1 MTTTRDLRV
10 RPDLLYAASGW
21 NVLITDVHGRVTGAD
36 PHGFY
41 ARNTRVVS
49 QEQVTV
55 NGRSPQVF
63 SMANIGVHA
72 QQSYA
77 ILDHN
82 DDLPSTATYLVT
94 EHFLGEGMRTR
105 LTVLSYAD
113 RPRTWA
119 MRVAFDGDFAD
130 IDDVQSGQS
139 RQSADVQS
147 HWDDATGQLTLRYLH
162 PRLDYAVLIGGQP
175 AEVHYVDKN
184 TFEAELRVPPRGS
197 ASIEF
202 TIEPVLDGVLMP
214 APAAVFSEPAD
225 TAAQARARLSQEL
238 AKVRTTN
245 LDVAAAW
252 QTAVFDLARLPIG
265 EPAGPTTP
273 VAGLPIYQQ
282 IFGRDSL
289 TVGWQSMLAGP
300 SMLRDSLLLNASLI
314 GTSIDDWRDEEP
326 GKLLHQ
332 ARHGPVSQLGLDP
345 FTAYYGDWSTAPC
358 VRDPAWAVLRVDR
371 RPRARTPA
379 AADRAAGV
387 GLAGPLRRPRP

>member
-139 RQSADVQS
+139 RPRVQHHFRS
-147 HWDDATGQLTLRYLH
+147 NRQ
-162 PRLDYAVLIGGQP
+162 PRLRSLNSFAV
-175 AEVHYVDKN
+175 
-184 TFEAELRVPPRGS
+184 
-197 ASIEF
+197 
-202 TIEPVLDGVLMP
+202 
-214 APAAVFSEPAD
+214 
-225 TAAQARARLSQEL
+225 
-238 AKVRTTN
+238 
-245 LDVAAAW
+245 
-252 QTAVFDLARLPIG
+252 
-265 EPAGPTTP
+265 
-273 VAGLPIYQQ
+273 
-282 IFGRDSL
+282 
-289 TVGWQSMLAGP
+289 
-300 SMLRDSLLLNASLI
+300 
-314 GTSIDDWRDEEP
+314 
-326 GKLLHQ
+326 
-332 ARHGPVSQLGLDP
+332 
-345 FTAYYGDWSTAPC
+345 
-358 VRDPAWAVLRVDR
+358 
-371 RPRARTPA
+371 
-379 AADRAAGV
+379 
-387 GLAGPLRRPRP
+387 